1 MEAAKTFERDGKR
14 YRPGD
19 PLPDGL
25 DGPTL
30 AHYKRHGMIREPRGK
45 EPAPANRKPAGP
57 ANPASSPGPR
67 RRGSPAPAN
76 TTALQADGSA
86 GPAVVSTALQQ
97 QPGDQTPPGN
107 QAQPG
112 DQVPPADKPPEAG
125 AADGAGEPPEA
136 KEGAGSAADQP
147 ADDAPAGG

>member
-57 ANPASSPGPR
+57 ANPASSPNPR
-67 RRGSPAPAN
+67 RRGSPAPTN
-76 TTALQADGSA
+76 TTALQTDGSA
-86 GPAVVSTALQQ
+86 GAAVVAAAVQQ
-97 QPGDQTPPGN
+97 QADAVTVLPPQPGDQ
-107 QAQPG
+107 A
-112 DQVPPADKPPEAG
+112 PPADKPPEAS
-125 AADGAGEPPEA
+125 AADGAGDPPEA
-136 KEGAGSAADQP
+136 KEGAGSAADQR